1 MKVWSGDAKVGH
13 VEIEAVWKHH
23 DMDFSGMH
31 LEEVFVSFSF
41 DSVDSTTS
49 TWLPLMSPRSQGIL
63 RAAAP
68 RCGRPAGPGGDLRAL
83 PWLVDG
89 LRDSFHRGGCL
100 AVKSTPPGRGWLCFL
115 ALWDFVFS
123 GLACIFWRKEGQ
135 SSPNMWVNF
144 L

>member
-1 MKVWSGDAKVGH
+1 MQKLDMWKLKQYGSIMIWIS
-13 VEIEAVWKHH
+13 VECTWKRSL
-23 DMDFSGMH
+23 FP
-31 LEEVFVSFSF
+31 VSF

-49 TWLPLMSPRSQGIL
+49 TRLPLMSPCSQGIL

-89 LRDSFHRGGCL
+89 LRDSSHRGGCL

-115 ALWDFVFS
+115 ALGDFVFS

-135 SSPNMWVNF
+135 STPNIWVIF